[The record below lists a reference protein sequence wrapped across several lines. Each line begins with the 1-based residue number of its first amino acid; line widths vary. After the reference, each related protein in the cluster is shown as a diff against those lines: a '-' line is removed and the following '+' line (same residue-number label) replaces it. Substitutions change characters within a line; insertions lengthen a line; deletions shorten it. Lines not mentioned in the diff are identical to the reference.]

1 MIGNFDF
8 QSLFC
13 HKDINGIGRLYEILT
28 QKSGHKQVQYLV
40 VYCLWALS
48 FSSEYANHDGLLY
61 GQLISELVKLI
72 PITKYKNR
80 KIARV
85 ILQLFENL
93 LDKEN
98 FNEMCV
104 RFELYPILDELSINY
119 QIFKYLSITKVTN
132 IF

>member
-1 MIGNFDF
+1 MIGNLDF

-13 HKDINGIGRLYEILT
+13 HVDINGIGRLYEILT
-28 QKSGHKQVQYLV
+28 QKSEHRQVVYLV

-48 FSSEYANHDGLLY
+48 FTSDYANHDGLLY

-98 FNEMCV
+98 FNEMLV
-104 RFELYPILDELSINY
+104 RFQLYPILEELSSLYCIY
-119 QIFKYLSITKVTN
+119 SKTYIT
-132 IF
+132 